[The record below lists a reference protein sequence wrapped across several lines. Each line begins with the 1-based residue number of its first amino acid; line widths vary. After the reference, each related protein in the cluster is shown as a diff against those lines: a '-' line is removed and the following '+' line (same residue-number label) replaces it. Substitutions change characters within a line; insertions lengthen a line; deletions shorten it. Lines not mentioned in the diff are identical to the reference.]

1 MLEVV
6 RAEYV
11 ADYRV
16 RVRFNTGEE
25 GIVDLRDALWGPVF
39 EPLKDLAEFR
49 RFRVSDVLHTIAWE
63 NGADPAPEFLR
74 DRLLVPDDL
83 SAAPAVCDKPRT
95 SD

>member
-16 RVRFNTGEE
+16 RVCFNTGEE
-25 GIVDLRDALWGPVF
+25 GIVDLREALWGPVF
-39 EPLKDLAEFR
+39 EPLKELAEFR
-49 RFRVSDVLHTIAWE
+49 RFHVSDVIHTICWE
-63 NGADPAPEFLR
+63 NGADLAPEFLR

-83 SAAPAVCDKPRT
+83 QAAPAVCDKPR
-95 SD
+95 SDD